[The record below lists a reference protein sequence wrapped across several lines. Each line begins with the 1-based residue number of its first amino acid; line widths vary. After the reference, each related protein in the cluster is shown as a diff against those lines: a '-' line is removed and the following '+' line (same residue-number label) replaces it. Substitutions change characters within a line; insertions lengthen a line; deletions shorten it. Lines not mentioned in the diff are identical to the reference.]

1 MPANQHNL
9 TTEFLGRPQIGLC
22 LCSKPLACH
31 STAMLEHIVHPFAN
45 KFRIL
50 VRLAKLALVAIP
62 LLVLAAVLH
71 SHSPWPQLL
80 GVLAMLSVLPCFIYA
95 YVLTILHWKSR
106 YRGTH
111 SNMWG
116 VLLLLDTSGWFKLI
130 YIFRHIRPDMRC
142 RGRYSHD
149 NLVI

>member
-1 MPANQHNL
+1 VRHGTCFRRRLSTHRAGAAPHSAVA
-9 TTEFLGRPQIGLC
+9 ELGVVLV
-22 LCSKPLACH
+22 
-31 STAMLEHIVHPFAN
+31 HIVHPFAN

-62 LLVLAAVLH
+62 LFVLAAILH

-80 GVLAMLSVLPCFIYA
+80 VVLAVFSFLPCFIYA

-111 SNMWG
+111 SDLWG
-116 VLLLLDTSGWFKLI
+116 VLLLLETSGWFKLI
-130 YIFRHIRPDMRC
+130 YIFRHILPDMKG
-142 RGRYSHD
+142 RGRYSRD
-149 NLVI
+149 DAVD

>member
-1 MPANQHNL
+1 MAAVA
-9 TTEFLGRPQIGLC
+9 ELGSLD
-22 LCSKPLACH
+22 
-31 STAMLEHIVHPFAN
+31 HIVHPFAN

-62 LLVLAAVLH
+62 LLVLAAILH

-80 GVLAMLSVLPCFIYA
+80 VVLAVFSFLPCFIYA

-111 SNMWG
+111 GDLWG
-116 VLLLLDTSGWFKLI
+116 VLLLLETSGWFKLI
-130 YIFRHIRPDMRC
+130 YIFRHIRPDMRG

-149 NLVI
+149 NVLV

>member
-1 MPANQHNL
+1 MS
-9 TTEFLGRPQIGLC
+9 LC

-31 STAMLEHIVHPFAN
+31 SRAVFEHIVHPFAN

-50 VRLAKLALVAIP
+50 VRLARLTLVAIP
-62 LLVLAAVLH
+62 LLMLAAVFH

-80 GVLAMLSVLPCFIYA
+80 IVLAVFSLLPCFIYA

-111 SNMWG
+111 SDLWG
-116 VLLLLDTSGWFKLI
+116 VLLLLETSGWFKLI
-130 YIFRHIRPDMRC
+130 YIFRHIRPDMRG

-149 NLVI
+149 NVVI